1 MHQAETVTG
10 VLLMYPGYAVHL
22 VETSS
27 DIMYG
32 ILRDL
37 HKNELAGRPLVSETK
52 ILAISHDIP
61 SR

>member
-1 MHQAETVTG
+1 VHQAETVTG
-10 VLLMYPGYAVHL
+10 VLLIYPGYAVHL

-27 DIMYG
+27 DILYG

-37 HKNELAGRPLVSETK
+37 HKSELDGRSLLSDTKLLVV
-52 ILAISHDIP
+52 SHDIP